1 MNKLPPSSK
10 YVQRAGDAVDEVER
24 DALTRRV
31 SDAYAEG
38 RMELAEYQDAMQVIY
53 QAKTLGELVP
63 VVETLPAPI
72 VDTPAIVG
80 TGHLPAGQVN
90 VSRPPSNIVLIGLAA
105 AGGAVLL
112 LFLIGLLAGLLLW

>member
-10 YVQRAGDAVDEVER
+10 YVQRAGDAVGELER

-31 SDAYAEG
+31 SDAYTEG
-38 RMELAEYQDAMQVIY
+38 RMELVEYQEAMQVIY
-53 QAKTLGELVP
+53 QAQTLGDLVP
-63 VVETLPAPI
+63 VVEALPAPV

-90 VSRPPSNIVLIGLAA
+90 AGRPPGNIVLIGLAV
-105 AGGAVLL
+105 AGGAVVL
-112 LFLIGLLAGLLLW
+112 LFLLGLVAGILLW